1 MFRLTIKKALSM
13 TTKSVL
19 MCGLFVLAGSMGLAA
34 AETEEP
40 KPAPW
45 VGNWQL
51 VSGERSGVKMDEART
66 GAYFTITK
74 DTITGM
80 NVEGEVL
87 SLLTY
92 KVVGEQ
98 TPAPIT
104 LTTEKPFAG
113 ETRDAII
120 GVKDGKLLIC
130 YNLDTKGRPKD
141 FVTNKEGNN
150 DRFMAFVPSD
160 DPREVITAIK
170 ALSEKKWLAFR
181 DEDGNFFNAPPVSER
196 MTFIGRDGL
205 LQNRGQLVTDL
216 WFENGREE
224 PPPGV
229 SSPEPFYKPR
239 KKDPN
244 NMIDA
249 VKISEQKLR
258 LFGDTVIETG
268 RSLAT
273 RANQEAAVWNVRY
286 TSVWVRDK
294 KKQWQLMSDQHT
306 NVK

>member
-1 MFRLTIKKALSM
+1 M
-13 TTKSVL
+13 TTKSVW

-51 VSGERSGVKMDEART
+51 VSGERAGEKMDDSRT

-80 NVEGEVL
+80 NVEGDVL

-98 TPAPIT
+98 TPSPIT

-150 DRFMAFVPSD
+150 DRLMAFVPSH
-160 DPREVITAIK
+160 DPREVTKEIK
-170 ALSEKKWLAFR
+170 SLSEKKWLAFQE
-181 DEDGNFFNAPPVSER
+181 EDAAFFGEQLSSPR
-196 MTFIGRDGL
+196 MTFIGRDGF
-205 LQNRGQLVTDL
+205 GQDRYKL
-216 WFENGREE
+216 WLDMSFENGRGE
-224 PPPGV
+224 PPPTGWV
-229 SSPEPFYKPR
+229 AK
-239 KKDPN
+239 KKDPSN
-244 NMIDA
+244 KIDS
-249 VKISEQKLR
+249 VKISEQALKA
-258 LFGDTVIETG
+258 FGDTVIETG
-268 RSLAT
+268 RSVAT
-273 RANQEAAVWNVRY
+273 RKDHAEPVWDVRY

-294 KKQWQLMSDQHT
+294 KNQWQLVSEQHT
-306 NVK
+306 NAK